1 MLGRMV
7 VWLLNI
13 LGKVEGKD
21 IEPVVVFALIWSW
34 WLLTQIVKLEV
45 SLWKDINVFFI
56 EQSSIPEKVVSKTTS
71 SLITAFRGIVWSL

>member
-56 EQSSIPEKVVSKTTS
+56 EQSNIPEKVVSKTTS

>member
-13 LGKVEGKD
+13 LGKMEGKD
-21 IEPVVVFALIWSW
+21 IEPIVALALIWSQW
-34 WLLTQIVKLEV
+34 VIIQIVKLEM

-56 EQSSIPEKVVSKTTS
+56 EQSNIPEKVFQRQQA
-71 SLITAFRGIVWSL
+71 L